1 MKPEHYSLLLA
12 KDIKPAGTIDVVA
25 PFDRSVIAT
34 IDYGNDKHIEQALT
48 TAYAC
53 YQDRSQWIATP
64 KRIEILENVIKLMTE
79 QHDHLAI
86 ESAREGG
93 KPLVDSLAEVTR
105 AIDGIKICI
114 ETLRTNSGEVIP
126 MDYNAASANRIAFT
140 QREPI
145 GVVVAVSA
153 FNHPVNLIVHQVG
166 SAVAAGCPVIV
177 KPASDTPLS
186 CMRMVEIFHK
196 AGLPKQ
202 WCQAMVIEDNNLA
215 TNLVADERVAFLTF
229 IGSAKVGW
237 MLRSKLAPG
246 TRCALEHG
254 GVAPV
259 IVDSD
264 ADIAK
269 VIPPLTKGGFYHAG
283 QVCVSVQRVYVHQ
296 SIAEKLA
303 KALAD
308 SASQL
313 RVGDPTRKETDVGP
327 IIRPAELKRIDE
339 WVQEAIKQGAKVLCG
354 AEAISETCY
363 KPTVL
368 FNPPDDA
375 TISTHEIFGP
385 VVCVYSYKTID
396 EAIERAN
403 ALPYSFQG
411 AIFSNNIANAMH
423 IYQNLAASTIMLN
436 DHTAF
441 RVDGMP
447 FAGLKLSGLGVGGI
461 PYSIHDMQVE
471 KMLVMKL

>member
-1 MKPEHYSLLLA
+1 MSLKHYPLLLA
-12 KDIKPAGTIDVVA
+12 KDIKPAGSLDVVA
-25 PFDRSVIAT
+25 PYDRSVIAT
-34 IDYGNDKHIEQALT
+34 IDYADEKHVEQALQ
-48 TAYAC
+48 TAFAC
-53 YQDRSQWIATP
+53 YQNRKEWISTP

-126 MDYNAASANRIAFT
+126 MNYNAASANRIAFT

-153 FNHPVNLIVHQVG
+153 FNHPVNLIIHQVG

-186 CMRMVEIFHK
+186 CMRIVEIFHK
-196 AGLPKQ
+196 AGVPKE
-202 WCQAMVIEDNNLA
+202 WCQAMVIQDNNLA
-215 TNLVADERVAFLTF
+215 TTLVSDERVAFLSF

-246 TRCALEHG
+246 ARCALEHG

-264 ADIAK
+264 VDIAK

-283 QVCVSVQRVYVHQ
+283 QVCVSVQRVYVHE
-296 SIAEKLA
+296 SIADKLA
-303 KALAD
+303 EQLAN

-313 RVGDPTRKETDVGP
+313 RVGDPTKKETDVGP
-327 IIRPAELKRIDE
+327 LIRPPELTRINE
-339 WVQEAIKQGAKVLCG
+339 WVQEAIEQGAKVLCG
-354 AEAISETCY
+354 AESISETCY

-368 FNPPDDA
+368 LNPPDDA
-375 TISTHEIFGP
+375 TVSTHEVFGP

-403 ALPYSFQG
+403 ALPFSFQG
-411 AIFSNNIANAMH
+411 AIFSNNITNTMH

-447 FAGLKLSGLGVGGI
+447 FAGLKNSGLGIGGI